1 MTIGASRAMDQKK
14 KKGSIG
20 FISRYLIEGLLA
32 LLPLAI
38 TIMFLVWITNFL
50 VRQLGPRTTIGNF
63 LRSIGLPITGDSVL
77 AYFVG
82 WTIVIVV
89 IFLLGFIVDIGAR
102 KYIKIT
108 IDNVMQKIPL
118 INKLYNVSVRIVE
131 MVDQKEQ
138 QDLKGMQ
145 VVYCFFGG
153 ERGAAFLA
161 LMPTSK
167 VFTVRDIKYHIVII
181 PSAPIPVGGSMMLVP
196 EDSVEPTDMPFE
208 DFTQLYL
215 SMGASSPDILAESI
229 K

>member
-1 MTIGASRAMDQKK
+1 MDQKK

-108 IDNVMQKIPL
+108 IDNVMQKKPL

>member
-1 MTIGASRAMDQKK
+1 M
-14 KKGSIG
+14 
-20 FISRYLIEGLLA
+20 L
-32 LLPLAI
+32 
-38 TIMFLVWITNFL
+38 LVWITNFL
-50 VRQLGPRTTIGNF
+50 TRQLGPRTSIGNF
-63 LRSIGLPITGDSVL
+63 LRSIGLPLAGDSIL
-77 AYFVG
+77 AYLVG
-82 WTIVIVV
+82 WTIVIIA
-89 IFLLGFIVDIGAR
+89 IFLLGVIVDIGAR

-108 IDNVMQKIPL
+108 IDNVMQRIPL

-153 ERGAAFLA
+153 DRGAAFLA
-161 LMPTSK
+161 LMPTSQ
-167 VFTVRDIKYHIVII
+167 VFTIRDVRYHVIII

-215 SMGASSPDILAESI
+215 SMGASSPDILS
-229 K
+229 KSFS

>member
-1 MTIGASRAMDQKK
+1 MDQKK

>member
-108 IDNVMQKIPL
+108 IDNVMQKKPL

-215 SMGASSPDILAESI
+215 SMGASSPDILVESI

>member
-215 SMGASSPDILAESI
+215 SMGASSPDILAERI

>member
-1 MTIGASRAMDQKK
+1 MGACIVMDQKR

-20 FISRYLIEGLLA
+20 FISRYFIEGLLA
-32 LLPLAI
+32 LLPLVI
-38 TIMFLVWITNFL
+38 TIVFLVWITNFL
-50 VRQLGPRTTIGNF
+50 TRQLGPRTSVGNF
-63 LRSIGLPITGDSVL
+63 LSSIGLPLAGDSIL

-82 WTIVIVV
+82 WTIVIVA
-89 IFLLGFIVDIGAR
+89 IFMLGVIVDIGAR
-102 KYIKIT
+102 KYIKVT
-108 IDNVMQKIPL
+108 IDNIMQRIPL

-153 ERGAAFLA
+153 DRGAAFLA
-161 LMPTSK
+161 LMPTSQ
-167 VFTVRDIKYHIVII
+167 VFTIRDVRYHVIII

-215 SMGASSPDILAESI
+215 SMGASSPDILS
-229 K
+229 KSLS

>member
-1 MTIGASRAMDQKK
+1 MDQKN

-20 FISRYLIEGLLA
+20 FISRYLLEGLLA
-32 LLPLAI
+32 LLPLTI
-38 TIMFLVWITNFL
+38 TIVFLVWITNFL
-50 VRQLGPRTTIGNF
+50 VRQLGPRTSIGNF
-63 LRSIGLPITGDSVL
+63 LRSIGLPLAGDSIL

-82 WTIVIVV
+82 WTFVIIAIFILGVIV
-89 IFLLGFIVDIGAR
+89 DRGAR
-102 KYIKIT
+102 KYIKII
-108 IDNVMQKIPL
+108 IDNVMQRIPL
-118 INKLYNVSVRIVE
+118 INKLYDVSVRIVE

-138 QDLKGMQ
+138 QDLKGMK

-153 ERGAAFLA
+153 DRGAAFLA

-167 VFTVRDIKYHIVII
+167 VFTVRDIRYHIILI

-215 SMGASSPDILAESI
+215 SMGASGPDILAESI
-229 K
+229 REKGGVSL